1 MESDANADRLTLW
14 HYVTDL
20 IWTRQTSITAET
32 DQFVNTPS
40 YRLTNGEEFQV
51 YCVI

>member
-1 MESDANADRLTLW
+1 MDFDANADQLTSW
-14 HYVTDL
+14 HYVTEL
-20 IWTRQTSITAET
+20 IWTRSTSITAET

-40 YRLTNGEEFQV
+40 YGRTNGEEFQV